1 MTLPEELA
9 GLRDKI
15 AATKR
20 TYIAVEATPGE
31 TPTLKESKLGGY
43 PAIPKGYEYPKDSD
57 GNYLFP
63 LAQINFAE
71 LPPLEGYPTSGTIQ
85 FYISANDDVYGMNFD
100 DAQDQKDFRVLFF
113 EESELLQPEDDFGF
127 LEETMA
133 EQETPIPNSYTL
145 KFSLQEEYIGMMDYR
160 GGKNN
165 KELQLEEFLQGV
177 TPKEETKLEEILYS
191 DYLSSGHKIGGYAF
205 FTQYDPRDENGTGTD
220 YIMLLQIDSKDD
232 IMWGDSGVANFFI
245 HPDDLAKRDFSK
257 VLYNWD
263 CC

>member
-31 TPTLKESKLGGY
+31 APTLKQSKLGGY
-43 PAIPKGYEYPKDSD
+43 PAIPKGYDYPKDSQ
-57 GNYLFP
+57 GNYLYP

-71 LPPLEGYPTSGTIQ
+71 LPALPGYPTSGIVQ
-85 FYISANDDVYGMNFD
+85 FYIAEDDLYGMNFD
-100 DAQDQKDFRVLFF
+100 DGQEQKDFRVLFF
-113 EESELLQPEDDFGF
+113 EESELQQTEDDFEF
-127 LEETMA
+127 LEEVIA
-133 EQETPIPNSYTL
+133 SKETPVQSQYTL
-145 KFSLQEEYIGMMDYR
+145 KFAPGEEYIGMMDYR

-165 KELQLEEFLQGV
+165 QELQLEEFLEGV
-177 TPKEETKLEEILYS
+177 TPKEETKIEEILYS
-191 DYLSSGHKIGGYAF
+191 DFLSSGHKIGGYAF
-205 FTQYDPRDENGTGTD
+205 FTQYDPREEDGPTAD
-220 YIMLLQIDSKDD
+220 YILLLQIDSKDD
-232 IMWGDSGVANFFI
+232 IMWGDSGVGNFFI
-245 HPDDLAKRDFSK
+245 HPDDLAKKDFSK